1 LDQKAAQLSYC
12 ILQAQ
17 EYFQAAESVTINTS
31 PLLHYFYGML
41 SLAKAVIVANDPDKL
56 LGDINYH
63 SLKHDRGN
71 RAGTLDD
78 QVAILTGVVFDDFV
92 NVVAGF
98 RLPHRAAFRFKD
110 VLSISPELS
119 NIYGRYYP
127 NKSRCVSVDL
137 KLLSQNPYQLKLCP
151 LLRTKDEA
159 FARIPE
165 LARDFDAEPG
175 LLHGQALQL
184 VSKSTLTKAPEY
196 FRHYEP
202 VGGGRYVVGSL
213 PFAVDG
219 VSDSKYLSP
228 LVSDYISMY
237 VLSYCVRVQQEL
249 WGSIVEG
256 RQSGIPIGQRNCKRI
271 RSCPIMFLSASSSP
285 RSQSCTTSAW
295 AGVR

>member
-1 LDQKAAQLSYC
+1 
-12 ILQAQ
+12 
-17 EYFQAAESVTINTS
+17 
-31 PLLHYFYGML
+31 ML

-63 SLKHDRGN
+63 VLKHDRGN

-78 QVAILTGVVFDDFV
+78 QVAILTGGVFDDFV

-119 NIYGRYYP
+119 NIYERYYP

-196 FRHYEP
+196 FRQYEP
-202 VGGGRYVVGSL
+202 VVGGRYVVGSL
-213 PFAVDG
+213 AFAVHG

-228 LVSDYISMY
+228 LVSD
-237 VLSYCVRVQQEL
+237 
-249 WGSIVEG
+249 
-256 RQSGIPIGQRNCKRI
+256 
-271 RSCPIMFLSASSSP
+271 
-285 RSQSCTTSAW
+285 
-295 AGVR
+295 